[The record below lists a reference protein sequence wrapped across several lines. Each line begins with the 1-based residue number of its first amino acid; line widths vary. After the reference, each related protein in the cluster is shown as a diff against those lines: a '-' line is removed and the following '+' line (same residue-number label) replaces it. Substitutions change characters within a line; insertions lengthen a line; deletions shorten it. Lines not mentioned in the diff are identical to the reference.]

1 VEVFAVA
8 ARLLAF
14 GVILPP
20 GISGDK
26 TVTPDDEK
34 TKMLNERK
42 AFLVLM
48 AIMVTVAIVI
58 AGVSLTILYQTA
70 FEQQRSRL
78 IEVAQSQARL
88 LEAVACFDQNQSRD
102 YPGGAVAST
111 LAQMADAHSQYQ
123 GFGKTGEFTLA
134 RRDGDFI
141 KFLLS
146 HRHFDHDQPKPV
158 RFDASLAEPMRRALS
173 GQSGTGIA
181 LDYRGATVLAAYE
194 PVAVLDLGIVAK
206 IDLAEIRAP
215 FVRAATIVASIGLI
229 LMLVGG
235 LIFFR
240 VGDPMVRRLIRS
252 ERDLRNVTN
261 LTPVGIYRSDTDG
274 RLTYVNDRWREIM
287 DLPGD
292 AALNDGWINSMH
304 P

>member
-1 VEVFAVA
+1 
-8 ARLLAF
+8 
-14 GVILPP
+14 
-20 GISGDK
+20 
-26 TVTPDDEK
+26 
-34 TKMLNERK
+34 M
-42 AFLVLM
+42 
-48 AIMVTVAIVI
+48 
-58 AGVSLTILYQTA
+58 
-70 FEQQRSRL
+70 
-78 IEVAQSQARL
+78 
-88 LEAVACFDQNQSRD
+88 
-102 YPGGAVAST
+102 
-111 LAQMADAHSQYQ
+111 
-123 GFGKTGEFTLA
+123 
-134 RRDGDFI
+134 
-141 KFLLS
+141 
-146 HRHFDHDQPKPV
+146 
-158 RFDASLAEPMRRALS
+158 
-173 GQSGTGIA
+173 
-181 LDYRGATVLAAYE
+181 
-194 PVAVLDLGIVAK
+194 AVLDLGIVAK